1 MEKPLFIME
10 SKRIGGFHYYSLAL
24 FLSLAVFLRI
34 APDAGIFLFFTL
46 ALIPSMIKH
55 RTILVFDNSLTEKD
69 SVGSFI
75 KEVNAQ
81 QIDSFQR
88 TCLGKISLVDRN
100 RVQLLSIKSNMTNRD
115 LFEQWLVS
123 HNIESK

>member
-10 SKRIGGFHYYSLAL
+10 SKRIDFLRYCSLAL
-24 FLSLAVFLRI
+24 MLSLSVSFLFTPI
-34 APDAGIFLFFTL
+34 TGFYLFFTL
-46 ALIPSMIKH
+46 ILIPSMIKH

-69 SVGSFI
+69 SEGSFI

-100 RVQLLSIKSNMTNRD
+100 QVQLLSIKSNMTNRD
-115 LFEQWLVS
+115 RFEQWLTA

>member
-24 FLSLAVFLRI
+24 ILSLAVFLLTT
-34 APDAGIFLFFTL
+34 PDAGTSLFFTL

-88 TCLGKISLVDRN
+88 CLGKISLVDRN
-100 RVQLLSIKSNMTNRD
+100 QVQLLSIKSNMTNRD
-115 LFEQWLVS
+115 RFEQWLAA
-123 HNIESK
+123 HHIESK

>member
-10 SKRIGGFHYYSLAL
+10 SKHIGGFHYYSLAL
-24 FLSLAVFLRI
+24 MLSLAVFLLTT
-34 APDAGIFLFFTL
+34 PDAGTSLFFTL

-69 SVGSFI
+69 SEGSFI

-88 TCLGKISLVDRN
+88 TCPGKISLVDRN
-100 RVQLLSIKSNMTNRD
+100 QVQLLSIKSNMTNRD
-115 LFEQWLVS
+115 RFEQWLAA
-123 HNIESK
+123 HHIESK

>member
-24 FLSLAVFLRI
+24 SLSLAVFLRFT
-34 APDAGIFLFFTL
+34 PDAGIFLFFTL

-69 SVGSFI
+69 SEGSFI
-75 KEVNAQ
+75 NEVNAQ

-100 RVQLLSIKSNMTNRD
+100 QVQLLSIKSNMTNRD
-115 LFEQWLVS
+115 RFEQWLTA
-123 HNIESK
+123 HNIESN

>member
-10 SKRIGGFHYYSLAL
+10 SKHIGGFHYYSLAL
-24 FLSLAVFLRI
+24 SLSLSVAFLFTPI
-34 APDAGIFLFFTL
+34 TGFYLFFTL
-46 ALIPSMIKH
+46 ILIPSMIKH

-69 SVGSFI
+69 SEGSFI

-100 RVQLLSIKSNMTNRD
+100 QVQLLSIKSNMTNRD
-115 LFEQWLVS
+115 RFEQWLAA

>member
-24 FLSLAVFLRI
+24 SLSLSVAFLFTPI
-34 APDAGIFLFFTL
+34 TGFYLFFTL
-46 ALIPSMIKH
+46 ILIPSMIKH

-69 SVGSFI
+69 SEGSFI

-81 QIDSFQR
+81 QIGSFQR

-100 RVQLLSIKSNMTNRD
+100 QVQLLSIKSNMTNRD
-115 LFEQWLVS
+115 RFEQWLAA

>member
-24 FLSLAVFLRI
+24 ILSLAVFLLTT
-34 APDAGIFLFFTL
+34 PDAGTSLFFTL

>member
-24 FLSLAVFLRI
+24 SLSLAVFLRI
-34 APDAGIFLFFTL
+34 TPDAGTSLFFTL

-69 SVGSFI
+69 SEGSFI

-100 RVQLLSIKSNMTNRD
+100 QVQLLSIKSNMTNRD
-115 LFEQWLVS
+115 RFEQWLAA

>member
-24 FLSLAVFLRI
+24 ILSLAVFLLTT
-34 APDAGIFLFFTL
+34 PDAGTSLFFTL

-100 RVQLLSIKSNMTNRD
+100 LVQLLSIKSNMTNRD
-115 LFEQWLVS
+115 RFEQWRAA
-123 HNIESK
+123 HHIESK

>member
-10 SKRIGGFHYYSLAL
+10 SKHIGGFHYYSLAL
-24 FLSLAVFLRI
+24 MLSLAVFLRI
-34 APDAGIFLFFTL
+34 TPDAGIFLFFTL

-55 RTILVFDNSLTEKD
+55 RTILIFDNSLTEKD
-69 SVGSFI
+69 TEGSFI

-100 RVQLLSIKSNMTNRD
+100 QVQFLSIKSNMTNRD
-115 LFEQWLVS
+115 RFEQWLAA